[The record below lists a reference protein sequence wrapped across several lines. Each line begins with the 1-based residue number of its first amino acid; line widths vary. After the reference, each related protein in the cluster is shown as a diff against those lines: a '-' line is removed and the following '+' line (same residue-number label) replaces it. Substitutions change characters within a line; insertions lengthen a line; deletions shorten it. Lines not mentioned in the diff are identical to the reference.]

1 MLLAEYCG
9 VVYMFCGHSCMGSMQ
24 TMHIAAIVWEGE
36 EGGEGRGGGRRGKGR
51 REEREGEEGGE
62 GRGGGRREGEK
73 GHQLLFH
80 VVDSIRPNQLC
91 SVLGVLCTCV
101 CVYVCVCMSVCDH
114 VCVCMCVCM
123 CVL

>member
-1 MLLAEYCG
+1 
-9 VVYMFCGHSCMGSMQ
+9 MFCGHSCMGSMQ

-80 VVDSIRPNQLC
+80 VVDSIWRNERSPEFIKITSLHILN
-91 SVLGVLCTCV
+91 VLEFILFEMFEKYFFLIFSLF
-101 CVYVCVCMSVCDH
+101 VYQ
-114 VCVCMCVCM
+114 
-123 CVL
+123 